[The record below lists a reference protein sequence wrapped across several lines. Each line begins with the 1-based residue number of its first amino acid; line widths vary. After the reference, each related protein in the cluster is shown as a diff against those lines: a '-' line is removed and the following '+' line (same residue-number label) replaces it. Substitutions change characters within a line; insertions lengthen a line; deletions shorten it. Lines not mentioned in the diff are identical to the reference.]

1 MLLYN
6 RNRYLKIF
14 SISYYYNVKGG
25 ENLGPLLNIFK
36 RKKDSIEDR
45 LRSIKEGNKEER
57 EKFISEYTPFVIKTI
72 TKVTN
77 RYIEVENNDEYSI
90 GLEAFN
96 EAIDR
101 YEFKKGSFI
110 KYAETVIR
118 SRIYDYVRKTKKSD
132 EVLSINGK
140 KEESFEIKNS
150 LQDKDFTDSYDMKD
164 QILKFQSGLKKFN
177 ITISELVEDS
187 PKHIDT
193 RLNAINIAKVIAEDE
208 EIKEEFY
215 RKKVLPAKKIMER
228 IDVSR
233 KVLKV
238 NRKFIIA
245 TVLILD
251 SELDLLKNY
260 ISQVEGRQQIGI

>member
-1 MLLYN
+1 
-6 RNRYLKIF
+6 
-14 SISYYYNVKGG
+14 
-25 ENLGPLLNIFK
+25 
-36 RKKDSIEDR
+36 
-45 LRSIKEGNKEER
+45 
-57 EKFISEYTPFVIKTI
+57 
-72 TKVTN
+72 
-77 RYIEVENNDEYSI
+77 
-90 GLEAFN
+90 
-96 EAIDR
+96 
-101 YEFKKGSFI
+101 
-110 KYAETVIR
+110 
-118 SRIYDYVRKTKKSD
+118 
-132 EVLSINGK
+132 
-140 KEESFEIKNS
+140 
-150 LQDKDFTDSYDMKD
+150 MKD